1 MKNSI
6 RFFALLFAAVFCFG
20 ILAGCADSA
29 PGGGSSAPGGDTS
42 SPGGDLSGS
51 FQFTYRDILA
61 ENIRVAF
68 IPLGLGAS
76 AGAASV
82 DGLEFAVKDWDNI
95 KVDVFDPNYDV
106 NIQITLLNDVANQGY
121 DAIILVPLDTAALN
135 PTVTEIESMGIPI
148 ITMGNTVT
156 ALHTA
161 NVLCDEYAMGWLV
174 GEETEKKIGKDG
186 NIIMLDCDIGNAG
199 TVIFSKGFEEYAKQN
214 TNWEIVGQTNVAA
227 WSTEN
232 AATAMR
238 DYLTMYDDIDAVW
251 TVFDDIAVGAMQ
263 AIEAAGRENE
273 GIVIYGQEGS
283 RAAFDYIASGR
294 ITGTLFSDIYT
305 YYGTGM
311 KMALHAIMMGYTATT
326 AGFPQ
331 TPKVYVNME
340 IVDSTNVEQFSYIRR
355 WS

>member
-1 MKNSI
+1 MKRKLNPLTLLLVA
-6 RFFALLFAAVFCFG
+6 ALCFG
-20 ILAGCADSA
+20 ILSGCADSND
-29 PGGGSSAPGGDTS
+29 GGGTSDSGGEPSAG
-42 SPGGDLSGS
+42 

-61 ENIRVAF
+61 ENIRIAF

-82 DGLEFAVKDWDNI
+82 DGLEFAIKDWDNI
-95 KVDVFDPNYDV
+95 SVDVFDPNYDV
-106 NIQITLLNDVANQGY
+106 NIQITMLNNVANQGY

-174 GEETEKKIGKDG
+174 GEETDKKIGKDG

-199 TVIFSKGFEEYAKQN
+199 TVIFSKGFQDYAEQN
-214 TNWEIVGQTNVAA
+214 TNWEIVGFTNVAA

-238 DYLTMYDDIDAVW
+238 DYLTMFDDIDAVW

-283 RAAFDYIASGR
+283 LAAFDYIASGR

-305 YYGTGM
+305 YYGTGAR
-311 KMALHAIMMGYTATT
+311 MALHAIMPGYTATT

-331 TPKVYVNME
+331 TPEVYVNME
-340 IVDSTNVEQFSYIRR
+340 IVDSTNVAQYSHIRR